1 MAESIAEMLEI
12 GMGTWVAVLL
22 LDLIFLAVR
31 LGSVRAGRT
40 SISPRPTLVYLAPI
54 GSGNVRL
61 KFGCIVGFGYI
72 VVSEEEKVPSLLVDL
87 V

>member
-40 SISPRPTLVYLAPI
+40 GISPRSTLVYLAP
-54 GSGNVRL
+54 
-61 KFGCIVGFGYI
+61 
-72 VVSEEEKVPSLLVDL
+72 
-87 V
+87 